1 MFLRYSERSPQRGQS
16 HFRGE
21 DAGWQSRVLRAANI
35 GTVPRDT
42 SRQGLTLIELLI
54 ASAVMA
60 MTMAALAALGKAVQ
74 VNAAYGD
81 GHGQAVQHARVAID
95 RITRMARE
103 ATASPSFPGF
113 LVLAE
118 VEAGWH
124 FPDTVVIWHP
134 SGSPVDPNGLPRF
147 NELIIY
153 CPNPEDPHQLVEI
166 TAPSDT
172 RTVPA
177 VSDLTTWASRIDGI
191 KNASSSQVV
200 MLTDLMRS
208 CPVGTGFRGA
218 VRFES
223 RLRPSAAE
231 WTSYQAGDLDW
242 DDLPWVQGLY
252 GSKTGLRQAWLR
264 IELQL
269 MPGATAIGD
278 DPGGQ
283 QAMAFLGSAA
293 LYYQMRK

>member
-1 MFLRYSERSPQRGQS
+1 
-16 HFRGE
+16 
-21 DAGWQSRVLRAANI
+21 
-35 GTVPRDT
+35 
-42 SRQGLTLIELLI
+42 LIELLI

-81 GHGQAVQHARVAID
+81 GHGQAVQHARVAIE

-113 LVLAE
+113 LVLTEA
-118 VEAGWH
+118 EAGWR

-153 CPNPEDPHQLVEI
+153 CPDPEDPHQLVEI

-177 VSDLTTWASRIDGI
+177 LSDLTTWASRIDGI
-191 KNASSSQVV
+191 KNASSSQMV

-223 RLRPSAAE
+223 RLRPSAEE

-269 MPGATAIGD
+269 MPGATVIGD

-293 LYYQMRK
+293 LYFQMRK

>member
-1 MFLRYSERSPQRGQS
+1 MFLRCNERTEQRGQP
-16 HFRGE
+16 HFRRVPSAACQPVPNKGSKLPMPR
-21 DAGWQSRVLRAANI
+21 SRRH
-35 GTVPRDT
+35 
-42 SRQGLTLIELLI
+42 GLTLIELLL
-54 ASAVMA
+54 ASAIMV
-60 MTMAALAALGKAVQ
+60 MTMAALAGLGKAVA

-81 GHGQAVQHARVAID
+81 GHGQAVQHARVTLE

-103 ATASPSFPGF
+103 ATASPSFPGL
-113 LVLAE
+113 LVLADI
-118 VEAGWH
+118 EAGWR

-134 SGSPVDPNGLPRF
+134 SGSPVDPDGLPRF
-147 NELIIY
+147 NELVIY
-153 CPNPEDPHQLVEI
+153 CPDPEDPQQLVEI

-177 VSDLTTWASRIDGI
+177 LSDLASWASEIDGI
-191 KNASSSQVV
+191 KNASSSEVV

-208 CPVGTGFRGA
+208 CPIATGLRGA

-223 RLRPSAAE
+223 RLRPSAEE
-231 WTSYQAGDLDW
+231 WASYEAGDLEW

-269 MPGATAIGD
+269 MPGAAAIHN

-283 QAMAFLGSAA
+283 QAMTFLGSAA
-293 LYYQMRK
+293 LYYQLHP